1 MEKENVCPD
10 CQSAEDC
17 CQVDCCSDKGGFWWN
32 KKFWLALATI
42 LVLGTIVIVAII
54 RDRIVNN
61 PQFTVNVVG
70 QGKVSIVPDLA
81 KVTVGIETDKTAN
94 AAEAYKQASAAM
106 VKIVKAIA
114 DLGIDNKDV
123 QTADYFLNPIYQY
136 NNGENDLVGYQA
148 VQSVTVTLRDL
159 KKVSSLIEKST
170 TAGANRINN
179 VMFTVEDMEKI
190 KNQARLKAIVDA
202 KAKSA
207 DYAAAVGVK
216 LGEITGWWENLIQVP
231 YQTYNYPYGGEK
243 GGMGGGSVA
252 VSNPV
257 PYGPMDVVVEVNL
270 NYQIK

>member
-1 MEKENVCPD
+1 MEKTSE
-10 CQSAEDC
+10 EC
-17 CQVDCCSDKGGFWWN
+17 CNQNGFWWS
-32 KKFWLALATI
+32 KKFWLALVTI
-42 LVLGTIVIVAII
+42 LVLGAIVIVAII

-70 QGKVSIVPDLA
+70 QGKVSIIPDLA

-106 VKIVKAIA
+106 VKIVKTIS

-148 VQSVTVTLRDL
+148 IQSVIVTLRDL
-159 KKVSSLIEKST
+159 KKVSALIEKST
-170 TAGANRINN
+170 AAGANRINN
-179 VMFTVEDMEKI
+179 VMFTVEDMEKV
-190 KNQARLKAIVDA
+190 KNEARLKAIVDA

-231 YQTYNYPYGGEK
+231 YQTYNYQYGGDK
-243 GGMGGGSVA
+243 GGGGMGGGSVA
-252 VSNPV
+252 TSNPV